1 MEILREKNSIVLTS
15 NMAALSRDRK
25 PRIGTKSYP
34 IQYEQQRSGDP
45 FHESP
50 DKFSRPKSCF
60 MFAAFTFKIKV
71 SKILKM
77 IGWRYQLT
85 MQNWT
90 VCKPGTV
97 LLFNRFW
104 FQNLPSNPKAAFT
117 FKIKVSKIL
126 KMIGWRYQLTMQNWT
141 VCKPGT
147 VLLFNRFWF
156 QNLPSNPKKK
166 ETPDRRLVHPLPS
179 LYVGFGLS
187 TLWPQHRGLVVRLG
201 HVSYSW
207 YLRTMGMNSTARFS
221 RHSSGRNSWQTQR
234 SMTNKRSGPSCMKRS
249 KVRSRKMHLSLP

>member
-50 DKFSRPKSCF
+50 DKFPGPKSCF

-77 IGWRYQLT
+77 IR
-85 MQNWT
+85 
-90 VCKPGTV
+90 
-97 LLFNRFW
+97 
-104 FQNLPSNPKAAFT
+104 
-117 FKIKVSKIL
+117 
-126 KMIGWRYQLTMQNWT
+126 WRYQLTMQNWT

-166 ETPDRRLVHPLPS
+166 KTPDRRLVHPLPS

-187 TLWPQHRGLVVRLG
+187 TLWPQHRRLVVRLG

-207 YLRTMGMNSTARFS
+207 YLPTMGMNSTARFS
-221 RHSSGRNSWQTQR
+221 RHSSGRNSWRTQR

>member
-50 DKFSRPKSCF
+50 DKFPGPKSCF

-77 IGWRYQLT
+77 IR
-85 MQNWT
+85 
-90 VCKPGTV
+90 
-97 LLFNRFW
+97 
-104 FQNLPSNPKAAFT
+104 
-117 FKIKVSKIL
+117 
-126 KMIGWRYQLTMQNWT
+126 WRYQLTMQNWT

-166 ETPDRRLVHPLPS
+166 NAWSQVSSPSTELVRRVWLVNTLTSTPSIGCPIRARKLQLIFANNGNEFNRSLQQTLLRKELV
-179 LYVGFGLS
+179 
-187 TLWPQHRGLVVRLG
+187 
-201 HVSYSW
+201 
-207 YLRTMGMNSTARFS
+207 
-221 RHSSGRNSWQTQR
+221 
-234 SMTNKRSGPSCMKRS
+234 TNPTVHDKQ
-249 KVRSRKMHLSLP
+249 KVRPQLHET